1 MNIAQRIG
9 ENTGSQS
16 VDRALA
22 LLSVV
27 GRHAERGVSL
37 TEIVATT
44 DLNKPTARRLLLAL
58 IRAGLVEQDE
68 ETRLYFLGEESFVL
82 GSLASRRY
90 GLLQLAMDGLVR
102 LSRRTEDASF
112 LSIRRGANS
121 VCLYREEGSF
131 PVRTHALQ
139 AGFEHPL
146 GVGAGSLAMLAAL
159 PDDEVEAVLA
169 TNAEVLR
176 QRYPT
181 LSPERIR
188 QDVAATRLN
197 GFSLN
202 PGLIYPN
209 SWGVGVAIRASDGGP
224 AGALSV
230 AAIDSR
236 LQPARQ
242 TEIAGYLAEEARLI
256 EKRLADMHR
265 SARTNASTHGR
276 TST

>member
-1 MNIAQRIG
+1 MDVAQPIRDV
-9 ENTGSQS
+9 TGSQS

-27 GRHAERGVSL
+27 GRYAERGVSL
-37 TEIVATT
+37 TEIVAKT

-58 IRAGLVEQDE
+58 MRAGLVEQDE
-68 ETRLYFLGEESFVL
+68 ETRLYFLGEETFVL

-102 LSRRTEDASF
+102 LSRKTEDTSF
-112 LSIRRGANS
+112 LSIRRGTYS
-121 VCLYREEGSF
+121 VCLYREEGTF

-159 PDDEVEAVLA
+159 PDDEIDAILEA
-169 TNAEVLR
+169 NAEVLR
-176 QRYPT
+176 QRYPM
-181 LSPERIR
+181 LPLERIR
-188 QDVAATRLN
+188 QDVGETRTK
-197 GFSLN
+197 GYALN
-202 PGLIYPN
+202 PGLIYAN
-209 SWGVGVAIRASDGGP
+209 SWGVGVAIMTAERGP

-242 TEIAGYLAEEARLI
+242 AEIAGYLTEEARRV
-256 EKRLADMHR
+256 EGRLGEMFSGPDGKQHQAKSSR
-265 SARTNASTHGR
+265 R
-276 TST
+276 